1 MIVLNALPC
10 NKHSYHNTHTD
21 SVQGKTVAIKCMKR
35 IFDEPTDA
43 KRSYREMHILRHL
56 KHPSIVSLINVHSTI
71 IDDKYYEAAVNSS
84 EAATELNVYE
94 LLTKIPRSL
103 GDLYLVSVHD
113 VHCD

>member
-1 MIVLNALPC
+1 
-10 NKHSYHNTHTD
+10 
-21 SVQGKTVAIKCMKR
+21 MKR

-71 IDDKYYEAAVNSS
+71 IDDKYYEAAVNSEVS
-84 EAATELNVYE
+84 TELNVHE

-103 GDLYLVSVHD
+103 GDLYLVSVH
-113 VHCD
+113 VHCDQRSNSIETHS